1 MDIRI
6 AEKDSNKAAVAA
18 GEGMVFT
25 DVQGALDFMTQIRYD
40 TGCSCAVIP
49 KASVPADFFD
59 LKTGLAGEILQKF
72 TNYGFRIAFV
82 GDFENIKSKSL
93 RDFIYESNRAK
104 KYLFVA
110 SEKEALDIYL
120 D

>member
-1 MDIRI
+1 MEIRVV
-6 AEKDSNKAAVAA
+6 EKGENRAAVVD
-18 GEGMVFT
+18 GEGTVFT

-40 TGCSCAVIP
+40 SGCDCAVVP
-49 KASVPADFFD
+49 QSSVSAEFFD

-82 GDFENIKSKSL
+82 GDFADIKAKSL

-104 KYLFVA
+104 RYLFVA
-110 SEKEALDIYL
+110 GVQEALDIYL
-120 D
+120 G